1 MHIWAGSGSVNGKE
15 TVRRRER
22 TPIKTGKILKKRKS
36 SAKIGLGLDGSCF
49 TENIAKSSPGPDP
62 SPSPR
67 RDSGIDSVMA
77 SESGS
82 DESII
87 TVINIPTYDVEED
100 MVKPLNVGSL
110 DSDGSLIAIGKTV
123 SDLEMPRG
131 EKMNKNLQDE
141 WEYSPTLGKGKVKY
155 IASMDMDGSN
165 GEDADDFSSSFGGLS
180 RMMASNHR
188 MFRTS
193 SEKEDRVKDLDNNVF
208 AKKESVGTRHSVPT
222 DLPSSTIDVT
232 PAEDTQNDWHESAS
246 VGKENEPDSYV
257 TSTASCIDTDS
268 SKSEHKLERIFS
280 VDSVYTSEPKIPD
293 GCLSY
298 EISTT
303 TNKSDYED
311 KNENK
316 SAYLFD
322 VGCVRDSKTKKEDKY
337 LDIKFTSEID
347 IDVKP
352 EEEKEPEKKAKTPHV
367 QLWDEI
373 SRCVD
378 KALDVSQE
386 IRRKESIRGFSL
398 KVPHLVL
405 EAKQGLCRS
414 PSPSRSCKSSE
425 MVGEMGSL
433 KEREFCVSGFDD
445 CGMGEGGLM
454 TSIEGLSEDCWAH
467 MQGRDD
473 CVIVSM
479 EGVSSNLGSS
489 KSLSVMG
496 RGERNCAEVGREKGE
511 SVSCV
516 GVGVGVDEENFT
528 LSDSPCRQLK
538 IDISGDEIDG
548 DSSNHKE
555 TRQDSV
561 ERENERDIANSERFS
576 PVHQTVIQL
585 MTPKHGRYHTIR
597 EKGGKA
603 PASYRMF
610 ESQINGKTVSRELGS
625 IAMERKA
632 SQYPAKDR
640 AFSQPCWS
648 KDLNWFHQCSSGS
661 LRAGNLKDS
670 DGDGSEEWLLGNEKC
685 SEIEEEMERFWKVNS
700 AGPMARFGK
709 MMMKMDR
716 DTETEI
722 EIEGDER
729 NHLPVMNRKGKMK
742 MADVGSWELM
752 TDENGRVSMGS
763 SQVKFREVP
772 TIIRRSMPQ
781 LDGPVSPPL
790 LAVEAP
796 AGSTHSP
803 SPRKRLQKVNR
814 SKSPSLLKSSSSSLG
829 KVFQSSRVEGMEGE
843 IRDLR
848 REVEDLRNMV
858 GRLER
863 ELKGVV
869 DFGGEDVGQARR
881 RLGDRVKDVW
891 SVVYGKD
898 WEGEKVGQGGEDR
911 KSPEEMEWLREV
923 REVGLMKIVERMKRE
938 RDMEEIMHAVDEF
951 LKENQVESL
960 EKNLMVSSSTNPEFG
975 DRDISA
981 SKISMEK
988 EASRESLISG
998 CLKINESCTA
1008 IQEREIGGLSAD
1020 EMGLKQEITTLDRQ
1034 RCDLRDYK
1042 SGRRDGGMI
1051 GRESKFMDS
1060 EVKDCEL
1067 ISEVP
1072 LLAGWI
1078 RVRDEGQSGG
1088 GDECSLDVQ
1097 KSSELTSLENREE
1110 MEREE
1115 MKKMGESLR
1124 LDEMDVEGRID
1135 AEIPGEE
1142 GKEMET
1148 SVFAKLRGSFDVSV
1162 KGNGNG
1168 KGVVVE
1174 GEVEA
1179 EGKRVEYLVQDLLTK
1194 QEGERRKREEW
1205 WERERKGDKMEI
1217 QRLGGVVEEL
1227 RELVLRGVEM
1237 GKGKGKGGV
1246 CAGERKGLEQD
1257 EDEHEH
1263 EIHDCDKPGCW
1274 CRPSGSGSGTKLG
1287 GRKIGKKH
1295 ECGASNVANM
1305 RERDVYGDGDEEW
1318 DSEER
1323 RIGNENGKGFWDW
1336 VGGGILWRQD

>member
-123 SDLEMPRG
+123 SDSEMSRG

-141 WEYSPTLGKGKVKY
+141 LEYSPTLGKGKGKY
-155 IASMDMDGSN
+155 IASMDMDNSN

-193 SEKEDRVKDLDNNVF
+193 SEKEDRVKHLDNNVF

-232 PAEDTQNDWHESAS
+232 PAEDTQTDWHESAS
-246 VGKENEPDSYV
+246 IGNENEPD
-257 TSTASCIDTDS
+257 
-268 SKSEHKLERIFS
+268 S

-293 GCLSY
+293 GYLSY
-298 EISTT
+298 EISTA

-414 PSPSRSCKSSE
+414 PSPSRSY
-425 MVGEMGSL
+425 
-433 KEREFCVSGFDD
+433 
-445 CGMGEGGLM
+445 
-454 TSIEGLSEDCWAH
+454 
-467 MQGRDD
+467 
-473 CVIVSM
+473 
-479 EGVSSNLGSS
+479 
-489 KSLSVMG
+489 
-496 RGERNCAEVGREKGE
+496 
-511 SVSCV
+511 
-516 GVGVGVDEENFT
+516 
-528 LSDSPCRQLK
+528 
-538 IDISGDEIDG
+538 ISGDEIDG

-576 PVHQTVIQL
+576 PVHQRVIQL

-632 SQYPAKDR
+632 SHYPAKDR

-685 SEIEEEMERFWKVNS
+685 SETEEEMERFWKVNS

-709 MMMKMDR
+709 MMKMDR

-752 TDENGRVSMGS
+752 TDENGRVSMGG

-848 REVEDLRNMV
+848 REVEDLRNMKAV
-858 GRLER
+858 
-863 ELKGVV
+863 
-869 DFGGEDVGQARR
+869 
-881 RLGDRVKDVW
+881 GDRVKDVW

-911 KSPEEMEWLREV
+911 KSPEEMDWLREV

-981 SKISMEK
+981 SKILMEK

-1008 IQEREIGGLSAD
+1008 IQEQEIGGLSAD

-1042 SGRRDGGMI
+1042 SGRCDGRMI

-1078 RVRDEGQSGG
+1078 GVRDEGQSGG

-1115 MKKMGESLR
+1115 MKKIEESLR

-1135 AEIPGEE
+1135 AKIPGEE
-1142 GKEMET
+1142 GKEMKT
-1148 SVFAKLRGSFDVSV
+1148 SVFAKLRGIFDVSV
-1162 KGNGNG
+1162 KENGNG
-1168 KGVVVE
+1168 KGLVVE

-1194 QEGERRKREEW
+1194 QEGERRKREEL

-1237 GKGKGKGGV
+1237 GMGKGKGGV
-1246 CAGERKGLEQD
+1246 CAGERKRLEQD